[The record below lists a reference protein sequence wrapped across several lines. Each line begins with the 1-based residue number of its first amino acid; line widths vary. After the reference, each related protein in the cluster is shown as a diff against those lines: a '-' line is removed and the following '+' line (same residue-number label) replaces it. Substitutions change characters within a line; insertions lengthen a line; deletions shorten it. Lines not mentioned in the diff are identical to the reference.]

1 MNSEVE
7 KMSSKTS
14 ISFITNEVLLDAVFE
29 LEVVTVAVKES
40 NLCTLYWRK
49 KEAVEVKVSRV
60 SLLCYCCK
68 PVSKDSN
75 FLGLTYVET
84 NILERVPE

>member
-1 MNSEVE
+1 MNSKVE

-40 NLCTLYWRK
+40 NLCTLYWGRK
-49 KEAVEVKVSRV
+49 EKLWR
-60 SLLCYCCK
+60 
-68 PVSKDSN
+68 
-75 FLGLTYVET
+75 
-84 NILERVPE
+84 